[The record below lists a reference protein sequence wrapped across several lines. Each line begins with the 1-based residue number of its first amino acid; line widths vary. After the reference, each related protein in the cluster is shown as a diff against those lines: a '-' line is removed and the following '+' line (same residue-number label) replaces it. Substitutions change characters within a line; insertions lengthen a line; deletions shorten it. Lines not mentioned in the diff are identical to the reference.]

1 MSLSS
6 GRKKSES
13 ATKKDDQH
21 YRTRARETAPARGL
35 GGEMSHHDEPR
46 YPWGDKSLEQ
56 MAAEKEE
63 RKRQLAEIAELQEN
77 HSDAT
82 KAMFTE
88 FVRMYREI
96 QDMKINPEW
105 LARTWKI

>member
-1 MSLSS
+1 
-6 GRKKSES
+6 
-13 ATKKDDQH
+13 
-21 YRTRARETAPARGL
+21 
-35 GGEMSHHDEPR
+35 MSHHGEPK
-46 YPWGDKSLEQ
+46 YPWGDKSQKE
-56 MAAEKEE
+56 MAADRE
-63 RKRQLAEIAELQEN
+63 RRKNQLAEIAELEEK

-96 QDMKINPEW
+96 QAMKINPEW